1 MTHFLYMY
9 HQSASQSTTALVL
22 ITSVDSVSVSG
33 LIRSSRLEAMKAR
46 LQAAQDLV
54 RVDRLS
60 FIKTCFGG
68 VFTVLNVGW
77 AAQSEQNRQLF
88 LRSSRGRG

>member
-1 MTHFLYMY
+1 
-9 HQSASQSTTALVL
+9 
-22 ITSVDSVSVSG
+22 
-33 LIRSSRLEAMKAR
+33 MKAR
-46 LQAAQDLV
+46 LQAAQDSV

-68 VFTVLNVGW
+68 LFTVLDVGW
-77 AAQSEQNRQLF
+77 AAQSEQNRQLC

>member
-22 ITSVDSVSVSG
+22 ITSVDSVSVSC
-33 LIRSSRLEAMKAR
+33 LVRSSRLEAMKAR
-46 LQAAQDLV
+46 LQAAQDSV

-60 FIKTCFGG
+60 
-68 VFTVLNVGW
+68 VFLALTRADDRVVGSVSLPAVLFV
-77 AAQSEQNRQLF
+77 QS
-88 LRSSRGRG
+88 